1 MTPSALRCTFRR
13 LADTFFD
20 TSLEAHPDSMTPN
33 PERIQGNSQPT
44 SQLFPNLDLDASRF
58 SIVPQN
64 QFTIFCCQPL
74 QTSVKTVL
82 AALLFT
88 FLEWLLVTNICG
100 LLQVSLSM
108 IKFFLD
114 FQENQKTC
122 PLHIV

>member
-1 MTPSALRCTFRR
+1 MTPSALRFTFRR
-13 LADTFFD
+13 MAETFFD
-20 TSLEAHPDSMTPN
+20 TSLEAHPDSMSPN

-58 SIVPQN
+58 SIVAQN

-88 FLEWLLVTNICG
+88 FLEWRFVTNSWG
-100 LLQVSLSM
+100 LLQIYLSM
-108 IKFFLD
+108 LRFF
-114 FQENQKTC
+114 
-122 PLHIV
+122 